1 MGRVLRGVVQLGRC
15 WGTRVC
21 LPVVGRLLA
30 QQDEQ
35 EDISAG
41 LGEQQWDKKL
51 PEPLSWRSD
60 EEDED
65 SDFAEE
71 QRDCY
76 LKVLWRRIVTGAAVL
91 S

>member
-1 MGRVLRGVVQLGRC
+1 MGSSSWAGAGVLVCVYLSLVVSS
-15 WGTRVC
+15 
-21 LPVVGRLLA
+21 A

-76 LKVLWRRIVTGAAVL
+76 LKVLWRRIVTGAAML